1 MSNRSPYLVNKAFR
15 TFAASTILAVMATT
29 LGVVVNGII
38 VGNMM
43 GHSELSAVNLVS
55 PLIQMYNAIT
65 ALICVGGAVLCAVL
79 VGKGSADHTGKIFTS
94 AMILLVLVSVIC
106 LITGLAIP
114 DRIAGL
120 LCSDDSLLPLVT
132 DYVRVAL
139 IGGAAYLFLPGLAMF
154 VRVDGSPA
162 VATVALITA
171 NIISAGLCAVF
182 VAMGMGLTGASLATV
197 IGFVIGAFILIIHLI
212 KSRATTMFRL
222 SGGGMGYVP
231 QMLLFGAPV
240 ALASVMMVAKM
251 LCMNSLTLEYLGASG
266 MATMAVAMNVMM
278 LATMMI
284 GGTCQTVQPVG
295 GTLYGSGD
303 TEGISYLTRTLAK
316 VLITSL
322 GILVIA
328 VIAVP
333 WLFCNIFGVTET
345 ALVESSSSALRLF
358 APSIL
363 LYGVNYAIM
372 ILFQVLGNRKISLFV
387 SVMQPLTVMVI
398 AIATAGSNN
407 EMIWASFSI
416 GEAVM
421 LLITGIVSL
430 IMRRRDPSLHGFLL
444 GRMPS
449 VPTAVFSISGDGK
462 ERDSVLE
469 EISLFLTSNNV
480 SKDRSDRALICCEE
494 LVINVC
500 EHSLHSDPGRFMD
513 IAVRVGE
520 EASVTVRDDGALFN
534 PMEFDGEGNGIQI
547 VKGLC
552 KSMTYSRALGQNNV
566 RFTF

>member
-1 MSNRSPYLVNKAFR
+1 MSSRSPYLVNKAFR

-79 VGKGSADHTGKIFTS
+79 VGKGSADSTGKIFTS
-94 AMILLVLVSVIC
+94 AVVLLFLMSVLSLIL
-106 LITGLAIP
+106 GLTVP
-114 DRIAGL
+114 DKISGL
-120 LCSDDSLLPLVT
+120 LCSDGGLLPLVT
-132 DYVRVAL
+132 DYVRIAL
-139 IGGAAYLFLPGLAMF
+139 IGGAAYMFLPGLAMF

-171 NIISAGLCAVF
+171 NIISAVLCASF
-182 VAMGMGLTGASLATV
+182 VAAGTGLTGASLATV
-197 IGFVIGAFILIIHLI
+197 AGFAVGTVILVIHLI
-212 KSRATTMFRL
+212 KSRVTTMFRL
-222 SGGGMGYVP
+222 SSGGAGYIP

-266 MATMAVAMNVMM
+266 MATMAVAMNVLM

-316 VLITSL
+316 VLLTSL

-333 WLFCNIFGVTET
+333 WLFCNVFGVNE
-345 ALVESSSSALRLF
+345 ASLVESSSSALRLF

-363 LYGVNYAIM
+363 LYGVNYAVI
-372 ILFQVLGNRKISLFV
+372 ILFQILGNRKISVFV
-387 SVMQPLTVMVI
+387 SVMQPLAVMII
-398 AIATAGSNN
+398 AIATAGMNPD
-407 EMIWASFSI
+407 MIWASFTL

-421 LLITGIVSL
+421 LVITAAISL
-430 IMRRRDPSLHGFLL
+430 TLRHRDPSLHGFLL

-449 VPTAVFSISGDGK
+449 VPTAVYSVSGDGK
-462 ERDSVLE
+462 NLE
-469 EISLFLTSNNV
+469 EVFGEISSFLISN
-480 SKDRSDRALICCEE
+480 SISEDRVNRALVCCEE

-500 EHSLHSDPGRFMD
+500 EHSLHSDPGKFMD
-513 IAVRVGE
+513 LTVRVGE

-534 PMEFDGEGNGIQI
+534 PMEFDGEGNGIHI
-547 VKGLC
+547 VKGMC